1 MNDRNGAAPSP
12 RPLANGLIRVGAA
25 VEIPGIL
32 RELGAD
38 PAPILAEAGIEEAFL
53 AEPDNLLPFRTLG
66 RLIALCVSATGCD
79 HFGLLIGQRAG
90 ASSLGVVGFL
100 VQQAPDV
107 RAALDD
113 LVRYL
118 HFHDRGAVPRLAVE
132 GGLAL
137 LSYGIYERN
146 AESADQISDGAIAI
160 GQNLMKG
167 LCGPD
172 WRPDEVLLPRR
183 RPADVAPYRAFFDA
197 PLRFDADQAA
207 LAFSARW
214 LDRPL
219 PQADPNLRRFLRE
232 HMQEPAA
239 GDAEGA
245 SEDIRRV
252 VRAILGTTHPSGANV
267 ARLLNLSRRTL
278 SRRLKLEG
286 TDFRQLSEEVRYST
300 ARQLLEATQLPL
312 AHIAAKLQYSEASAF
327 SRAFKRWSG
336 LSPREW
342 RTREAGTSLDPK
354 MATNK

>member
-38 PAPILAEAGIEEAFL
+38 PAPILTEVGIEAGFL

-66 RLIALCVSATGCD
+66 RLIALCVAATGCG

-100 VQQAPDV
+100 IQQAPDV

-118 HFHDRGAVPRLAVE
+118 HFHDRGAVPRLAIE

-160 GQNLMKG
+160 GMNLMKG
-167 LCGPD
+167 LCGAD

-183 RPADVAPYRAFFDA
+183 KPADTTPYRAFFDA
-197 PLRFDADQAA
+197 PLRFEADQAA
-207 LAFSARW
+207 LAFPVHW

-219 PQADPNLRRFLRE
+219 PQADARLRRFLRE
-232 HMQEPAA
+232 HVQEPAA
-239 GDAEGA
+239 NGEGA

-252 VRAILGTTHPSGANV
+252 VRAILGTTHPSGETV

-286 TDFRQLSEEVRYST
+286 TDFRHLSDEVRFET
-300 ARQLLEATQLPL
+300 ARQLLEDTRMPL
-312 AHIAAKLQYSEASAF
+312 AHIAAKLEYSEASAF
-327 SRAFKRWSG
+327 TRAFKRWSG

-342 RTREAGTSLDPK
+342 RAKAARP
-354 MATNK
+354 